1 MKLDKRGILMK
12 AMLVILILVC
22 FSFLF
27 AEYNVAGDENIM
39 ITKLE
44 KAEKSQNIEMIKD
57 IFAANASIVYPDS
70 PPKYGKEAIISFYQY
85 LWENTPIETVEYKN
99 ITVTEDENQIIETGT
114 FVLLNGKKEEVELPF
129 KAIFIMKENVYN
141 LQLLTLGEGVTL
153 ENKTPK
159 LIKPTGEY
167 KVGQST
173 YYYPRNESES
183 NRTIAF
189 QIWYPANP
197 IGNET
202 AVYHSKATAEASA
215 KFLKLPIFF
224 NSYAPLVE
232 TNSYKNAPP
241 ISNRKCPI
249 LLYNHGYSGFTSVY
263 QSVFEELASHGYIV
277 VSIAHENESSLF
289 ITETGEVIANN
300 PENEF
305 YTNRASE
312 LNGSKINKLQNI
324 ILNSDDITENQKAY
338 FELIKLSPLHNESTR
353 LWAIDTKSVLEK
365 LKKLHFEKPI
375 FKGIFDFENIGI
387 FGHSV
392 GGATAGQMAFD
403 CEEIKAGINLD
414 GFQFGDLVHHK
425 LNIPFV
431 FVSSNQRGNSYL
443 RASSFIHKSN
453 TDCYQ
458 VFIKG
463 FSHSSFTDLI
473 MSDPNG
479 EEAITLQRELIK
491 NFFDK
496 YLKGVNV
503 VLNDLRKEYFEINI
517 FKNKWLKK

>member
-1 MKLDKRGILMK
+1 M
-12 AMLVILILVC
+12 
-22 FSFLF
+22 
-27 AEYNVAGDENIM
+27 
-39 ITKLE
+39 
-44 KAEKSQNIEMIKD
+44 
-57 IFAANASIVYPDS
+57 
-70 PPKYGKEAIISFYQY
+70 
-85 LWENTPIETVEYKN
+85 
-99 ITVTEDENQIIETGT
+99 
-114 FVLLNGKKEEVELPF
+114 NGKKEEVELPF
-129 KAIFIMKENVYN
+129 KAVFIMEENIYK

-153 ENKTPK
+153 ENKTPN
-159 LIKPTGEY
+159 LVKPTGKY

-173 YYYPRNESES
+173 HYYPKNESVN

-215 KFLKLPIFF
+215 KFLRLPIFF
-224 NSYAPLVE
+224 SSYAPLVE

-289 ITETGEVIANN
+289 ITETGDVIANN

-312 LNGSKINKLQNI
+312 LNGDRINNLQDI
-324 ILNSDDITENQKAY
+324 ILNSDDIDENQEAY
-338 FELIKLSPLHNESTR
+338 FELVKLSPLHNESTR

-365 LKKLHFEKPI
+365 LKKLPFEKPI
-375 FKGIFDFENIGI
+375 FKGIFDFEKIGI

-403 CEEIKAGINLD
+403 SEEIKAGINLD

-425 LNIPFV
+425 LKIPFM

-443 RASSFIHKSN
+443 RASSFIKKSN

-473 MSDPNG
+473 MSEPNG
-479 EEAITLQRELIK
+479 EEAITLQRELILS
-491 NFFDK
+491 FFDRYLRNNNIDFDVIETK
-496 YLKGVNV
+496 YP
-503 VLNDLRKEYFEINI
+503 VLEI
-517 FKNKWLKK
+517 FKVR

>member
-1 MKLDKRGILMK
+1 MK
-12 AMLVILILVC
+12 ATFVVLILVC

-27 AEYNVAGDENIM
+27 AKYPVTGDEKIM
-39 ITKLE
+39 IIKLE
-44 KAEKSQNIEMIKD
+44 TAEKSKNIEMIKE

-70 PPKYGKEAIISFYQY
+70 PPKYGKEAIISFYKY
-85 LWENTPIETVEYKN
+85 LWKNTPIKTVEYKN
-99 ITVTEDENQIIETGT
+99 TTVEKFKTQQIEIGV
-114 FVLLNGKKEEVELPF
+114 FILLNSKKEEVKLPF
-129 KAIFIMKENVYN
+129 KAVFEMEESQYK

-153 ENKTPK
+153 ENRTPN

-173 YYYPRNESES
+173 HYYPKSESEN

-202 AVYHSKATAEASA
+202 AVYHSKAIAEASA
-215 KFLKLPIFF
+215 NFLKLPIFF
-224 NSYAPLVE
+224 NSYAPLVK
-232 TNSYKNAPP
+232 TNSYKNTPP
-241 ISNRKCPI
+241 ILNKKCPI

-300 PENEF
+300 HENEF
-305 YTNRASE
+305 YKKRALE
-312 LNGSKINKLQNI
+312 LNGSNVNNLQDI
-324 ILNSDDITENQKAY
+324 ILNYDNIEKNSKAY
-338 FELIKLSPLHNESTR
+338 LELIKLSPLHNESTR
-353 LWAIDTKSVLEK
+353 LWTIDTKSVLEK
-365 LKKLHFEKPI
+365 LKELHIENPI
-375 FKGIFDFENIGI
+375 YKDFFDFENIGV

-403 CEEIKAGINLD
+403 CKEIKAGINLD
-414 GFQFGDLVHHK
+414 GFQFGDLIYHK
-425 LNIPFV
+425 LKIPFM
-431 FVSSNQRGNSYL
+431 FVSSNQHGNSYL
-443 RASSFIHKSN
+443 RASSFIQKSN

-458 VFIKG
+458 VSIKG
-463 FSHSSFTDLI
+463 FSHSSFTDLRLFE
-473 MSDPNG
+473 PNG

-496 YLKGVNV
+496 YLKGKDVAFD
-503 VLNDLRKEYFEINI
+503 DLRKKYLEINI
-517 FKNKWLKK
+517 SKNK